1 MDYVTILYALL
12 NSRVAIA
19 QKRHTTYLPDGVSQA
34 LYPFAGKFIALK
46 SDAKMHY
53 LDEGKGKPVVMLHGN
68 PSWSFYYRNLALALR
83 DNSRVIAPDH
93 IGCGLS
99 DKPGDDRYEYTLKN
113 RVEDIEFLLDSLG
126 VKEKITLVVHDWG
139 GMIGMAYAVRH
150 PERIEKLVILNTG
163 AFFLPAGKSFPPA
176 LRLCRTPLGAAFI
189 RGLNAF
195 ARGAA
200 WAGCKR
206 RRMGSELRRAY
217 AAPYNTWANRI
228 ATLRF
233 VEDIP
238 LAPGDKAYSV
248 VAETQEKLNSLST
261 LPMLI
266 CWGMRDFVFDRYFL
280 EEWTR
285 RFPGAEIHSFSD
297 CGHYI
302 LEDAQKEVI
311 PLIKNFIENA

>member
-1 MDYVTILYALL
+1 MNM
-12 NSRVAIA
+12 NS
-19 QKRHTTYLPDGVSQA
+19 YLPDGVTAA
-34 LYPFAGKFIALK
+34 LFPFTGKFLALK
-46 SDAKMHY
+46 SGLKMHY
-53 LDEGKGKPVVMLHGN
+53 LDEGKGAPVVMVHGN

-83 DNSRVIAPDH
+83 DTNRVIAPDH

-99 DKPGDDRYEYTLKN
+99 EKPGDDRYDYTLKS
-113 RVEDIEFLLDSLG
+113 RVDDLEFLLDSLG

-139 GMIGMAYAVRH
+139 GMIGLTCAARH
-150 PERIEKLVILNTG
+150 PERISRLVILNTG
-163 AFFLPAGKSFPPA
+163 AFLLPPGKSFPAA
-176 LRLCRTPLGAAFI
+176 LRLCRTPLGALLI
-189 RGLNAF
+189 RGFNAF

-200 WAGCKR
+200 WVGCKR
-206 RRMGSELRRAY
+206 RRMSRELRRAY
-217 AAPYNTWANRI
+217 AAPYNSWANRI

-238 LAPGDKAYSV
+238 LAPGDKACA
-248 VAETQEKLNSLST
+248 VALETQEKLGSLSS

-266 CWGMRDFVFDRYFL
+266 CWGLKDFVFDRHFL

-285 RFPGAEIHSFSD
+285 RFPGAEIHSFPD

-311 PLIKNFIENA
+311 PLIKNFLARKELY